1 LDAGQTGAFEPQ
13 RKELAMSRINLALI
27 AAAGLVS
34 ALPMA
39 ASAADDSKQ
48 QVDIMGHGTM
58 LLRSDQYEAMRGEYL
73 MTNGSRVWIEGGRT
87 RPAVAIDDRE
97 PVLLVVT
104 GPNRFASVDGRMQL
118 EFHAHNN
125 GNIDGLTL
133 TAGGTM
139 QVSRR

>member
-1 LDAGQTGAFEPQ
+1 
-13 RKELAMSRINLALI
+13 MSRITLALI
-27 AAAGLVS
+27 AAACLVS

-39 ASAADDSKQ
+39 ATAADDSKQ
-48 QVDIMGHGTM
+48 QVDILGHAAT

-73 MTNGSRVWIEGGRT
+73 MSDGSRVWIEGGRT

-104 GPNRFASVDGRMQL
+104 GPNRLASIDGRMQL
-118 EFHAHNN
+118 EFHAHDN
-125 GNIDGLTL
+125 GSIDGLTL
-133 TAGGTM
+133 TTGGTV

>member
-1 LDAGQTGAFEPQ
+1 
-13 RKELAMSRINLALI
+13 MSRITLALI
-27 AAAGLVS
+27 AAACLAS

-48 QVDIMGHGTM
+48 QVDILGHGAA

-73 MTNGSRVWIEGGRT
+73 MSDGSRVWIEGGRA
-87 RPAVAIDDRE
+87 RPAVAIEDRE

-104 GPNRFASVDGRMQL
+104 GPNRFASIDGRMQL
-118 EFHAHNN
+118 EFHARAN

-133 TAGGTM
+133 TTGATI
-139 QVSRR
+139 QISRR